1 MPIDL
6 SQRDH
11 QQLDKLLDSVLT
23 TYSDGKVPLVS
34 ALAVL
39 AQIITAA
46 AADDGDELRAWLEPD
61 RLARWQEEIRRYRL

>member
-1 MPIDL
+1 MPIEL

-23 TYSDGKVPLVS
+23 AHSNGEVPLAS
-34 ALAVL
+34 ARTVI
-39 AQIITAA
+39 AQIIAAA
-46 AADDGDELRAWLEPD
+46 AADDGDELRDWLEPD